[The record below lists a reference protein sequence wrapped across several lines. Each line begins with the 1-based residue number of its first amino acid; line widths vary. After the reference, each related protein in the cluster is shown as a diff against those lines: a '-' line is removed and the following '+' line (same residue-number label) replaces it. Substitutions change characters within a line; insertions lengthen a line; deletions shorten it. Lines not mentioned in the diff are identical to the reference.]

1 MTYTTTTTPRTA
13 IKNMKL
19 ATWVTDSLD
28 NVRQDIET
36 IKRKPLDFAMMLI
49 AAAIVAFLMIAPF
62 LMDNP
67 K

>member
-1 MTYTTTTTPRTA
+1 
-13 IKNMKL
+13 MKL